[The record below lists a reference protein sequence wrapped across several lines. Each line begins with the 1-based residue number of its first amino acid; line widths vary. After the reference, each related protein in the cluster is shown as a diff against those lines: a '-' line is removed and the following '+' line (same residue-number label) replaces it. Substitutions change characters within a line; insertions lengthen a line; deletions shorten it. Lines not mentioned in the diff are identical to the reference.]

1 MINGADRGQ
10 EHARADRATSA
21 QPPGVN
27 KLDAVSAWATWLQG
41 KSAMMYS
48 WPPTGRMSENI
59 SQAGKSFSFVPK
71 SKIVGKVGYAV
82 IPGKNGEMAG
92 GYVKCVSA
100 DSKNV
105 ELAYLNAQWMTSPSV
120 SLQRVM
126 LPVRTARSLPHLALQ
141 IRRVPSL
148 WPGCEGLPH
157 PAQQR
162 REQRVVD
169 LLIPGAADYDAALDR
184 AMTGMYSGQ
193 DVKKSLDA
201 VAKEWDK
208 ITQQRESTPSVRPTR
223 HI

>member
-1 MINGADRGQ
+1 
-10 EHARADRATSA
+10 
-21 QPPGVN
+21 
-27 KLDAVSAWATWLQG
+27 
-41 KSAMMYS
+41 MMYS

-59 SQAGKSFSFVPK
+59 SQASKSFSFVPK
-71 SKIVGKVGYAV
+71 SKIAGKVGYAV

-126 LPVRTARSLPHLALQ
+126 LPYALRDPYRISHYKSAGVPGPLAGAKDYLIQ
-141 IRRVPSL
+141 L
-148 WPGCEGLPH
+148 NNGANNG
-157 PAQQR
+157 
-162 REQRVVD
+162 VVD

-193 DVKKSLDA
+193 SVKKLPRRRGERMGHDHATARSRRPARGLHGISA
-201 VAKEWDK
+201 RSPGRLGRTRSPHVA
-208 ITQQRESTPSVRPTR
+208 RPSRSRRSES
-223 HI
+223 